1 MSIKSWTRS
10 SYSFGNAATVGA
22 ASPLALTTSFQA
34 FAIGTDTTNSPE
46 SELFPDVC
54 NIQSVEFEFTTK
66 GDAVTVTMYIAR
78 DSAGKA
84 AVTPGGTTGASQT
97 LLAGADGTASAV
109 YSVDTDYHFDS
120 GVSSTTSGTIY
131 VMAKVN
137 DNTGNPVSNI
147 RINWRG

>member
-10 SYSFGNAATVGA
+10 SYSFGNAATVGV

-34 FAIGTDTTNSPE
+34 FAIGYDLTNSPE
-46 SELFPDVC
+46 SELFPDTC
-54 NIQSVEFEFTTK
+54 NIQSIEFEFTTK
-66 GDAVTVTMYIAR
+66 GSAGEVTMYIAR

-84 AVTPGGTTGASQT
+84 AITPGATTGATQD
-97 LLAGADGTASAV
+97 LLASAGGTGSAV
-109 YSVDTDYHFDS
+109 FAVDTDYHFDS
-120 GVSSTTSGTIY
+120 GVSGTTSGIIY
-131 VMAKVN
+131 VMAKVD